1 MSYKIKNFGKK
12 KNNQGLKGFG
22 DPIKWRN
29 VPHEAEFNPN
39 KLWYGVIKIGDKNY
53 TVEYESQFRSEVQA
67 IFEEESRLCGGK
79 LEYIGTYK

>member
-1 MSYKIKNFGKK
+1 MKKFFNKK
-12 KNNQGLKGFG
+12 KNNTGFNSLG

-39 KLWYGVIKIGDKNY
+39 KLWYGVIKVGDKNY
-53 TVEYESQFRSEVQA
+53 TVEYESKFRSEVQA
-67 IFEEESRLCGGK
+67 IFEEEARLSHGK